1 MNIRTAIAAALL
13 AMAATAIPVAGQA
26 ARTAAEING
35 APQREVVEVGP
46 EARAG
51 YIWALGYQR
60 LPGPRASRWVKGHWI
75 RERRGHEWVPH
86 RWEQHGDRWRFEEG
100 HWR

>member
-26 ARTAAEING
+26 ARVAVEINV
-35 APQREVVEVGP
+35 APPPDVVEVVP
-46 EARAG
+46 APRAG
-51 YIWALGYQR
+51 YIWAPGYQR
-60 LPGPRASRWVKGHWI
+60 WDHGHHVWVKGHWM

>member
-1 MNIRTAIAAALL
+1 MKIRTAIAAALL

-26 ARTAAEING
+26 ARVVEITV
-35 APQREVVEVGP
+35 APPADVVEVVP
-46 EARAG
+46 APRAG
-51 YIWALGYQR
+51 YVWAPGYH
-60 LPGPRASRWVKGHWI
+60 RWDHGHHVWMKGHWI
-75 RERRGHEWVPH
+75 RERHGHEWVPH